1 MSSLHHRLH
10 HLHTP
15 SALLKYLQHQGVTD
29 QKSDDRL
36 CLSYTRTEWVINSS
50 LIPGTGFGFLI
61 VIWSS
66 CNLGAGGCFDGVNR
80 GGGGSMVLDDGGDT
94 SLEGGG
100 WMVFGGGGG
109 IMERGEGSDCTP
121 FDLGSTIFFGA
132 TSPAIANSGCC
143 KTNDRNITLPFYN
156 VR

>member
-15 SALLKYLQHQGVTD
+15 SVLLKYLQHQGMTD
-29 QKSDDRL
+29 QKSDDML
-36 CLSYTRTEWVINSS
+36 CLSYTRTEWVNSS

>member
-15 SALLKYLQHQGVTD
+15 SVLLKYLQHQGMTD
-29 QKSDDRL
+29 QKSDDML
-36 CLSYTRTEWVINSS
+36 CLSYTRTEWVNSS

-66 CNLGAGGCFDGVNR
+66 CNLGAGGCFDGVNG

-94 SLEGGG
+94 VLERGGG
-100 WMVFGGGGG
+100 MVFGGGGG
-109 IMERGEGSDCTP
+109 IMDRCEGSDR
-121 FDLGSTIFFGA
+121 TIFFVA
-132 TSPAIANSGCC
+132 TSPAIADSDFCN
-143 KTNDRNITLPFYN
+143 KR
-156 VR
+156 